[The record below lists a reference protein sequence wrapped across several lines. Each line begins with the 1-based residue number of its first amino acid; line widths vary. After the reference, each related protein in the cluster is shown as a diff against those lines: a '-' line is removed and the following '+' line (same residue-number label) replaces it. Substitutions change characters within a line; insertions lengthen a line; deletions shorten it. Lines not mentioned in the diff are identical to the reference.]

1 MNMKLPAAPKD
12 STFLKAPWNKKA
24 GGKCHGISNFFASG
38 RAPRVEKWNDLDDLM
53 LADLNL

>member
-1 MNMKLPAAPKD
+1 MKLPAAPKD